1 MSARTSLLDHLATRG
16 DVCAERRDGARLLS
30 VAVKEA
36 SGRRYVEVLTST
48 GEGSAR
54 VAVRPEELDAL
65 LLGLSEARRKT
76 LGPDTPA
83 ARREAGRGVLKKLVG
98 GGQ

>member
-1 MSARTSLLDHLATRG
+1 MSPRTALLDHLATRG
-16 DVCAERRDGARLLS
+16 DICAERRDGTRLLS
-30 VAVKEA
+30 VAIKEA

-48 GEGSAR
+48 GEASAR

-83 ARREAGRGVLKKLVG
+83 ARREAGRETMRKLVEG
-98 GGQ
+98 GR